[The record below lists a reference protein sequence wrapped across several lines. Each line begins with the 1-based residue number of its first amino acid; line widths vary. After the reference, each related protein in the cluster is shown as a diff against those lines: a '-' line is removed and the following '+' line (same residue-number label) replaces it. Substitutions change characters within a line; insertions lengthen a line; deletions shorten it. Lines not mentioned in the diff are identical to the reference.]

1 VSYIPAVLALLKSER
16 ETETETN
23 REIGR
28 ERQRDPMN
36 LKTGDIGGEAIEV
49 GVINIYFIH
58 V

>member
-1 VSYIPAVLALLKSER
+1 MSYIPAVLALLKSER
-16 ETETETN
+16 ETKTETN
-23 REIGR
+23 RETGR

-36 LKTGDIGGEAIEV
+36 LKTGDIGGEAVEV

>member
-1 VSYIPAVLALLKSER
+1 MSYIPAVLALLKSER
-16 ETETETN
+16 ETETERE